1 MLQQQQQTQPQQQ
14 TLVVQMPCR
23 NTERGEAW
31 LRGYMPRL
39 STYRHGLAPKVGLT
53 TASIIDDLMTTHQDR
68 CSTDN
73 TAMTRPV
80 QTRGSRKHELLLQ
93 SHARPN
99 SLQAVDGQ
107 QSCCQLTVDG
117 QQSCCP
123 HTRKPQDAKLIPR
136 CKTLMCLEHS
146 PQQEVRPQHASDCST
161 AADRPQHRERESG
174 TWTVVQSKRS
184 AGVNV
189 LSAPG
194 GARQVAS
201 ALHATYS
208 ARWPAQIL

>member
-1 MLQQQQQTQPQQQ
+1 
-14 TLVVQMPCR
+14 
-23 NTERGEAW
+23 
-31 LRGYMPRL
+31 MPRL
-39 STYRHGLAPKVGLT
+39 STYRHGLLAPKVGLT

-99 SLQAVDGQ
+99 SL
-107 QSCCQLTVDG
+107 TVDG

-136 CKTLMCLEHS
+136 CKTLMYLEHS

-174 TWTVVQSKRS
+174 TWTVVQSKRLQVS
-184 AGVNV
+184 TCCQPLDSHPH
-189 LSAPG
+189 LSLT
-194 GARQVAS
+194 V
-201 ALHATYS
+201 
-208 ARWPAQIL
+208 